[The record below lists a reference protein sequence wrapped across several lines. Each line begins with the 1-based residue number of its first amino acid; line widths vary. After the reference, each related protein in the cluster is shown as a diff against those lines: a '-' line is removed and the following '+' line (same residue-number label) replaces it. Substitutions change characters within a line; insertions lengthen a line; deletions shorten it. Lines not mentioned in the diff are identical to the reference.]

1 MKKPT
6 PRFYLIP
13 GTIFPFDV
21 LIAVSTHEEV
31 MKYIEN
37 NKKYQLSDE
46 EKEKLEMTGNG
57 RTVILGGGQTII
69 RLKEQK
75 TSLGIDV
82 CDLVHEIEHAVYFI
96 LERIGIKHNIDSDE
110 VFAYYQAFLMR
121 KAMNYFDP
129 PAKKS
134 GRNYESDKKD

>member
-1 MKKPT
+1 MKILK

-13 GTIFPFDV
+13 GTIFPYDV

-31 MKYIEN
+31 IKYIEN
-37 NKKYQLSDE
+37 NKKYKLNDE
-46 EKEKLEMTGNG
+46 EKEKLAMDGNG

-69 RLKEQK
+69 RLKRQK

-96 LERIGIKHNIDSDE
+96 LERIGVKHNIDSDE
-110 VFAYYQAFLMR
+110 VFAYYQAYLM
-121 KAMNYFDP
+121 KEAMDFFDP
-129 PAKKS
+129 PKK
-134 GRNYESDKKD
+134 